1 MRTSKATQE
10 LILWNY
16 RHNVA
21 QARSKK
27 LKQFAEE
34 QLAQYER
41 ELAKRRQPKKD
52 NPFTRF
58 EQALAQHTNKP

>member
-1 MRTSKATQE
+1 MRASKKTQE

-21 QARSKK
+21 QARTKGLKK
-27 LKQFAEE
+27 FAEE

-41 ELAKRRQPKKD
+41 ELAKKWEPKKG

-58 EQALAQHTNKP
+58 EQALEP

>member
-1 MRTSKATQE
+1 MRTSQAMQD

-27 LKQFAEE
+27 LQQFAQD

-58 EQALAQHTNKP
+58 EQALAQ

>member
-1 MRTSKATQE
+1 MRASQAMQD

-27 LKQFAEE
+27 LKQFAQD

-58 EQALAQHTNKP
+58 EQALAQ